1 MIIDRLLA
9 SGIKIWLRTQ
19 LQKTKGLKVTIGG
32 KDRQIM
38 TGYIPE
44 VSIVADSAV
53 YQDIFLNQVAIN
65 GINIRFNL
73 NEIIQNKP
81 FKLLEPISVTVELLL
96 KEADLQASLS
106 SSLFLGGLTDFWDK
120 LIQESSLSVTEKLAD
135 FSIIWK
141 EILINSDKLKL
152 TGNIKETD
160 SQITIITG
168 LSLSNPQTLLF
179 EPITIL
185 GIPELVLENI
195 FRFQINL
202 GNDVNITES
211 SLGSNQLFLKGG
223 IMVYSD

>member
-9 SGIKIWLRTQ
+9 SGIKIWLKTQ

-106 SSLFLGGLTDFWDK
+106 SSLFLDGLTDFWHK
-120 LIQESSLSVTEKLAD
+120 LIQESSLSVTENLAD
-135 FSIIWK
+135 FSIIWE

-152 TGNIKETD
+152 TGNIKETN

-195 FRFQINL
+195 SRFQINL

-211 SLGSNQLFLKGG
+211 SLASNQLFLKGG